1 MQTVLIYYGSHLLFT
16 AVCISLV
23 FIFSQIYVT
32 LFLDIV
38 IDAFVE
44 NFKRYL
50 LIIKK
55 ALITEIIEKKS
66 LKY

>member
-1 MQTVLIYYGSHLLFT
+1 LLFT
-16 AVCISLV
+16 VACMSLV
-23 FIFSQIYVT
+23 SALFQIYVK

-38 IDAFVE
+38 IDDFVE

-50 LIIKK
+50 LIIKR
-55 ALITEIIEKKS
+55 ALIIGIIEKKS